1 MTDKIKEVQEKALAE
16 IANRIHAISA
26 EQTIISRKGNDLWE
40 EKNELRAVYKRLS
53 GKDIL

>member
-1 MTDKIKEVQEKALAE
+1 MKDKIKEVNDMVLAE
-16 IANRIHAISA
+16 IADRIKAIGE

>member
-1 MTDKIKEVQEKALAE
+1 MTDKIKEVQDKALAE
-16 IANRIHAISA
+16 IANRIKAIGE